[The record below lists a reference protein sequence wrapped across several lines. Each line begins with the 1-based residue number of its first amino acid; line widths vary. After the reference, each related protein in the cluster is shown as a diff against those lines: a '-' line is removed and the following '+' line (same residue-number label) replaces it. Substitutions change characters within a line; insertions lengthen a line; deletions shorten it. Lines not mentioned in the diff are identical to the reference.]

1 MAAVDYRSLAGQI
14 LEKVGGEAN
23 VASVAHCA
31 TRLRFKLKDADKAD
45 KAAVEK
51 LTGVITVVEAGG
63 QFQVVIGNDVPVVY
77 AEIGQISKLVGDTA
91 GSTDEG
97 PKGNLLNQFIDL
109 ISKIMSPIL
118 WPLAGAGL
126 LKAFLALAT
135 QLNWLDPAGQTYA
148 IWNAAGDAIIYFL
161 PIFLGYTAAKRFG
174 ANQVTA
180 MALAAALVYPAIV
193 ALNNGEPVYFLG
205 IPVVMVSY
213 TSSVIPIIVA
223 VWLQSYVEKWLN
235 KVLPS
240 AIRNFTT
247 PLLILTVM
255 VPFTLLTV
263 GPITS
268 WLANGISA
276 GITWLFNLMPWLAGG
291 ILGGFWQVFVMFG
304 LHWGLIPV
312 LLNDLTTQG
321 YSLLSGPLPAAVL
334 AQAAAA
340 LAVAFRSRS
349 AKRRQ
354 IAGASSV
361 SGLLAGI
368 TEPAIYGVNL
378 PLKRPFYFGI
388 VGGAVGGA
396 IAAAGGSAATAFV
409 FPSLIGLPAY
419 MEQGSFVLQL
429 IGVAVAIGLGFVLT
443 FLFGVKDQPDAED
456 AVEDAPQ
463 IVVGGVGAPE
473 VKAPVSGAL
482 VPLAEVKDKVFASG
496 ALGNGLGIVP
506 TNGQFYAPF
515 AGTVATAFPTGHAF
529 GIKSPDG
536 VEVLIH
542 IGIDTVQL
550 DGKGFNAAVTQGQ
563 EVQAGDLLCTVDL
576 EAVKAAGYDT
586 TTIVVITNTAQFAAV
601 LPAEGHEVAHGD
613 TVVVIER

>member
-31 TRLRFKLKDADKAD
+31 TRLRFKLKDAAKAD

-109 ISKIMSPIL
+109 ISKVMSPIL

-334 AQAAAA
+334 AQAAAT